1 MLYLVH
7 VFLCTAALDSCTY
20 VASKRSRHEDV
31 DSCGREIGQEL
42 AALPPPPDGYVIVYV
57 CKLDVENERSV

>member
-20 VASKRSRHEDV
+20 VASKRSLHEDM
-31 DSCGREIGQEL
+31 DACGREIGREL
-42 AALPPPPDGYVIVYV
+42 SALPPPPDGYVIVYT
-57 CKLDVENERSV
+57 CEPAIENERSV